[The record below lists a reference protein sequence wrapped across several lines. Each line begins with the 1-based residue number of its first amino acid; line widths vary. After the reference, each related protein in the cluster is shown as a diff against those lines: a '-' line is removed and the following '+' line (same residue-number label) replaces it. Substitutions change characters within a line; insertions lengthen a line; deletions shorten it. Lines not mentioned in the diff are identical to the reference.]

1 MASCFC
7 VLTARRSSAS
17 HTGWEQSEEVA
28 RRLLQDMA
36 VAEAR
41 ERAKHARDR
50 EYGSLVAEAH
60 KHGVSVERPWEQEEV
75 RAAGCGVQG
84 QQHGRHPNC

>member
-1 MASCFC
+1 M
-7 VLTARRSSAS
+7 LTARRSSAS

-41 ERAKHARDR
+41 DRAKHARDR

-75 RAAGCGVQG
+75 RAVRLRSSRAAAWA
-84 QQHGRHPNC
+84 HPNC